1 MLDKNTQKLSL
12 KLKNDQP
19 ALLEFLYEY
28 EGINYLDTK
37 KKKFELNKGFYALK
51 YKKSDKIKTIKINL
65 ELPKTIIGYVCPTIG
80 KDNYSGPLPNMHNFF
95 STKSEFIF
103 PKEKIDDDENFI
115 IFMNFE
121 SKFNLTVGI
130 EKDNEKD
137 NDNGFPIW
145 AIIVIAIAVVL
156 IILLA
161 VFLIRRKMKK
171 KETNL
176 ENIEKDTLLKDYSD

>member
-1 MLDKNTQKLSL
+1 M
-12 KLKNDQP
+12 
-19 ALLEFLYEY
+19 
-28 EGINYLDTK
+28 
-37 KKKFELNKGFYALK
+37 
-51 YKKSDKIKTIKINL
+51 
-65 ELPKTIIGYVCPTIG
+65 PKTIIGYVCPTIG
-80 KDNYSGPLPNMHNFF
+80 KDNYSGPLPNMQNFF

-130 EKDNEKD
+130 EEDNEKE

-145 AIIVIAIAVVL
+145 AIIVIAIAGVL

-161 VFLIRRKMKK
+161 VFLIRRKIKKWKK
-171 KETNL
+171 KKKR
-176 ENIEKDTLLKDYSD
+176 IK

>member
-1 MLDKNTQKLSL
+1 M
-12 KLKNDQP
+12 
-19 ALLEFLYEY
+19 
-28 EGINYLDTK
+28 
-37 KKKFELNKGFYALK
+37 
-51 YKKSDKIKTIKINL
+51 
-65 ELPKTIIGYVCPTIG
+65 PKTIIGYVCPTIG
-80 KDNYSGPLPNMHNFF
+80 KDNYSGPLPNMQNFF

-130 EKDNEKD
+130 EEDNEKD

-176 ENIEKDTLLKDYSD
+176 ENVEKDTLLKDYSD